1 MRTSTNIF
9 TAAILVILCIKSVF
23 AVPIPRTKRQN
34 ASGGDAS
41 AATGMTSSNSTDSSS
56 GSGSGAGSG
65 PWFAVYTDR
74 GPDPAPAVDQ
84 IQGFNVVI
92 MSFLLSTGASDMAQ
106 AWVSMSASDRTTI
119 KQQYQSAGIK
129 LLVSA
134 FGSTETPTTS
144 GENPQSL
151 AATMAAWVKQYGVDG
166 IDVDY
171 EDTTAMNK
179 GDGKAEQWIIDFTTA
194 LRTELPQGQYIL
206 THAPMAPWMGTNPL
220 WKSGAYVTVN
230 KQVGSLIDW
239 YNTQFYNQG
248 PDEYTTCAGLL
259 TTSSSNN
266 PESSVFEIQANG
278 FELNKLVI
286 GKPGS
291 TADASNGQ
299 MSTSTLAQCVSQAK
313 GMGWN
318 AGVMSWEYPDANS
331 AWISAVRSS
340 AFPIDGSPGS
350 GSSAPASPTS
360 TANTDPD
367 SVSPTGSVS
376 STVSGTAG
384 AQPTSASSGDGFSST
399 SPINTLTTP
408 TSLDDEPTSTNTGTV
423 GDAPIQTPLDG
434 DSSSI
439 VSDTGTG
446 ATLSSTPPPTSV
458 DSGSGPTPTDV
469 DSGSSTIAPD
479 SATDEPSVTQT
490 VNNGLWTPT
499 APTHTFNNGLW
510 TPTANPTGSAIP
522 QRRTSLHE
530 EYSGRRMIRRS
541 RSRYVGSH

>member
-1 MRTSTNIF
+1 
-9 TAAILVILCIKSVF
+9 
-23 AVPIPRTKRQN
+23 
-34 ASGGDAS
+34 
-41 AATGMTSSNSTDSSS
+41 
-56 GSGSGAGSG
+56 
-65 PWFAVYTDR
+65 
-74 GPDPAPAVDQ
+74 
-84 IQGFNVVI
+84 

-144 GENPQSL
+144 GANPQSL

-194 LRTELPQGQYIL
+194 LRTELPQ
-206 THAPMAPWMGTNPL
+206 A
-220 WKSGAYVTVN
+220 
-230 KQVGSLIDW
+230 VGSQIDW

-266 PESSVFEIQANG
+266 PKSSVFEIQANG

-299 MSTSTLAQCVSQAK
+299 MSTNTLAQCVSQAK

-340 AFPIDGSPGS
+340 AFPLDGSPGS
-350 GSSAPASPTS
+350 GSSAPVSVTS

-367 SVSPTGSVS
+367 STSPTGSVS
-376 STVSGTAG
+376 STVSGTTG
-384 AQPTSASSGDGFSST
+384 AQPTSASSDDGISST
-399 SPINTLTTP
+399 SPTNTFTTP
-408 TSLDDEPTSTNTGTV
+408 SSLEGEPTSTGTGTV
-423 GDAPIQTPLDG
+423 GAAPTQTPSDG

-446 ATLSSTPPPTSV
+446 ATSSSTPPTSI
-458 DSGSGPTPTDV
+458 DSGSGPTPTDT
-469 DSGSSTIAPD
+469 DSGSPTIAPD
-479 SATDEPSVTQT
+479 STTDEPSVTQT
-490 VNNGLWTPT
+490 FNNGLWTPT

-530 EYSGRRMIRRS
+530 EYPGRRMVRRS
-541 RSRYVGSH
+541 RSRTSTEVIVKKSKALYRR